1 MITIG
6 LIFAINSIMFREGVP
21 ELSER
26 SKRKLALVAE
36 RNAAMVAMEETNF
49 AVKHHRFGKRMRKL
63 NEEEGGFTGYTRRR
77 HRCLGDNAH
86 KDMSDEFYAFG
97 KWSTALIYFAFWV
110 FLMFPNWI
118 LPIGR
123 PGIALVGGLSMV
135 VWRYILQSFGHGPF
149 FDAEKVIIMEPPVP
163 SVWSHA
169 YHYLHRKDGTRRL
182 VRQVAGLSG

>member
-6 LIFAINSIMFREGVP
+6 LIFAISSIMVREGVP
-21 ELSER
+21 ELSES

-36 RNAAMVAMEETNF
+36 RNAAMVAMEE
-49 AVKHHRFGKRMRKL
+49 KKRMRKL
-63 NEEEGGFTGYTRRR
+63 NEEEGGFMGYTRRR
-77 HRCLGDNAH
+77 HRYLGENAH
-86 KDMSDEFYAFG
+86 KEVSDKFSAFG
-97 KWSTALIYFAFWV
+97 IWSTALIYFAFWV

-118 LPIGR
+118 LPFGR

-135 VWRYILQSFGHGPF
+135 LWRYILQSFGHGPF